1 MNSNKYSNTELLNQY
16 NLPIFHNMEEL
27 ASSMGLSKKII
38 YLFSLHSSKY
48 YKKFKILKKNNK
60 EREICAPNAK
70 LKLVQKWLLINIFS
84 KLVVS
89 NQAMAFKKG
98 INGIKLNAS
107 MHNKN
112 LYILQIDLVDFFTS
126 IKQKQVFKLLR
137 RKGYNGKISAII
149 TSLCTYNGCL
159 PQGGITS
166 PIISNLICNS
176 LDKRLVGLCSKRD
189 INYSRYAD
197 DMTFSSNEK
206 SSLKRIVPIITDII
220 KQEGFAINKEK
231 TRFSCPGSRKVITGV
246 NINSN
251 ELKAKKELKRQVRAM
266 IHKAIMQQEYEQN
279 DKIRGLVAYINSIE
293 QNYKEKICN
302 YIESFEEKLMFEP
315 NSKEIFEKYNKNK
328 IFKECKNLKDAFD

>member
-266 IHKAIMQQEYEQN
+266 IHKSIMQQEYEQN

-293 QNYKEKICN
+293 QYYKEKICN
-302 YIESFEEKLMFEP
+302 YIESFEEKLKFEP
-315 NSKEIFEKYNKNK
+315 NSQEIFEKYNKNK
-328 IFKECKNLKDAFD
+328 IFKEFKNLKDAFD

>member
-159 PQGGITS
+159 PQGGTTS

-266 IHKAIMQQEYEQN
+266 IHKSIMQQEYEQN

-302 YIESFEEKLMFEP
+302 YIESFEEKLKFEP